1 MTKHAFI
8 SEISSELEKF
18 DAGLK
23 GMFKCPICL
32 RDLPVENI
40 DSKDRRFSI
49 DEEHII
55 PNSVGGKT
63 TIFLCSKCN
72 STAGSKH
79 TKWLGEYIEIFEG
92 KAPFHASGKKQKAT
106 ATADDH
112 TVNGTLKVAED
123 GNLEFFALR
132 SHSHP
137 DAFEGYVNAPTG
149 SKRFLQVDVPAYRQE
164 KLVGVGFL
172 AAAYELWFKNFG
184 YSFVLQKSLDIVRKQ
199 ISNPEED
206 IIDWC
211 FTIDTED
218 YFGEGQLLKEPAIGV
233 MRFGQDHFAIAVIF
247 NQIVIL
253 PSPTK
258 QHPDRVPYKEIR
270 HLLLSLKPQISPRY
284 QNRCTGPGYMM
295 CGEDLVVRPDMVD
308 LSAKLVRQVLIPALQ
323 KWA

>member
-1 MTKHAFI
+1 MSKYDI
-8 SEISSELEKF
+8 LREISRELETF

-23 GMFKCPICL
+23 NIFKCPICL
-32 RDLPVENI
+32 RDLPVGNI
-40 DSKDRRFSI
+40 DSKDRQFSI

-55 PNSVGGKT
+55 PKSVGGKI
-63 TIFLCSKCN
+63 TIFLCKSCN
-72 STAGSKH
+72 NTAGSKH

-106 ATADDH
+106 ATADGY
-112 TVNGTLKVAED
+112 TINGTLKVAEGGD
-123 GNLEFFALR
+123 LEFVALR

-137 DAFEGYVNAPTG
+137 HAFEGHVNAPSG
-149 SKRFLQVDVPAYRQE
+149 SKLTVQVDVPAYRQE

-184 YSFVLQKSLDIVRKQ
+184 YSFVLQKSLDIVREQ

-211 FTIDTED
+211 YTIDTEE
-218 YFGEGQLLKEPAIGV
+218 YFGEGQILREPAIGV

-258 QHPDRVPYKEIR
+258 QHPDRAHYKEIR
-270 HLLLSLKPQISPRY
+270 HLLLSLKPQIAPRF
-284 QNRCTGPGYMM
+284 QNRCTGPGYMI
-295 CGEDLVVRPDMVD
+295 CGDDLIVRPDMVD
-308 LSAKLVRQVLIPALQ
+308 LSAKPVRQVIMPALQ